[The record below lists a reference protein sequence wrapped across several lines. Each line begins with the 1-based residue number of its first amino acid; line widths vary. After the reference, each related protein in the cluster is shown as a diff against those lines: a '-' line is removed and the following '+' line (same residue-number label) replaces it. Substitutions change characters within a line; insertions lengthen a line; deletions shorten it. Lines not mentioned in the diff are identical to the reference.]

1 MPENAIIHASLAA
14 YRFLKYHSLKQMGL
28 VLLSSST
35 RPTTFRLASRGT
47 FFLSF
52 LPAASVLT
60 ADWRCGRAVVVAWKV
75 VGRVEEESNRRAA
88 STAAWTDYLGYAT
101 IAASAI
107 GLVGIVWSSYQQ
119 K

>member
-1 MPENAIIHASLAA
+1 
-14 YRFLKYHSLKQMGL
+14 MGL

-35 RPTTFRLASRGT
+35 RPTTFQAT
-47 FFLSF
+47 T
-52 LPAASVLT
+52 T
-60 ADWRCGRAVVVAWKV
+60 ARPPRKSAVKTDVAGKKLKKKV
-75 VGRVEEESNRRAA
+75 PSEARRAA
-88 STAAWTDYLGYAT
+88 STVAWTDYLGYAT

>member
-35 RPTTFRLASRGT
+35 RPTTFQATTTARPHRQSAVKT
-47 FFLSF
+47 D
-52 LPAASVLT
+52 AA
-60 ADWRCGRAVVVAWKV
+60 GRKLKKKV
-75 VGRVEEESNRRAA
+75 PREARRAA

>member
-1 MPENAIIHASLAA
+1 MLI
-14 YRFLKYHSLKQMGL
+14 YSLKQMGL

-35 RPTTFRLASRGT
+35 RPTTFQATTTRSRKSTGKT
-47 FFLSF
+47 DVKK
-52 LPAASVLT
+52 PKK
-60 ADWRCGRAVVVAWKV
+60 KV
-75 VGRVEEESNRRAA
+75 PSDAKRAA

-101 IAASAI
+101 VAASAI

>member
-1 MPENAIIHASLAA
+1 LKRQLTRITFEGKPERYAKQEMSLIKI
-14 YRFLKYHSLKQMGL
+14 YLVSSLKQMGL

-35 RPTTFRLASRGT
+35 RPTTFQATTTRSRKSPGKT
-47 FFLSF
+47 DVKK
-52 LPAASVLT
+52 PKK
-60 ADWRCGRAVVVAWKV
+60 KV
-75 VGRVEEESNRRAA
+75 PSDAKRAA